1 MKGNHV
7 ACVFFCV
14 VSLLNIILWA
24 LLRDCLFPGGT
35 AGKDCDANPAQEVF
49 GLFQLC
55 ELEEWLS
62 QGKSAAACAVRR
74 ALPSGAASVAKS
86 KVSQDK

>member
-1 MKGNHV
+1 MKGSHV

-14 VSLLNIILWA
+14 VFLLNIIPWA
-24 LLRDCLFPGGT
+24 LRRDCLYPGGT
-35 AGKDCDANPAQEVF
+35 GGKDCDANPAQEVL

-55 ELEEWLS
+55 KLEGWLS

>member
-1 MKGNHV
+1 MVVFLNVIQSMKGNHV

-55 ELEEWLS
+55 ELEE
-62 QGKSAAACAVRR
+62 
-74 ALPSGAASVAKS
+74 
-86 KVSQDK
+86 